1 MPTINL
7 NFSNVDGSCMDG
19 PNAPGLNSIYCVR
32 KRGIVGNFPKVV
44 VNDDGSLDFEN
55 CDFDENFVLKSLP
68 TLSATVKLAEY
79 EFPDGTASADFSA
92 SGDNGYNNYTHSL
105 DFALAGLSRV
115 VKRETYK
122 HLNAGSVWFTRMN
135 GTQLVMVGASYSPV
149 YLKTDWKS
157 GKAGKD
163 KRGFTLKGNADG
175 MMFPPL
181 EVPDSL
187 MADFAAL
194 LQA

>member
-7 NFSNVDGSCMDG
+7 NFTNVDGSCMDG

-32 KRGIVGNFPKVV
+32 KRGIMGDFPKVV
-44 VNDDGSLDFEN
+44 VNDDGSLDFDK

-68 TLSATVKLAEY
+68 TLAATVKLAEY

-92 SGDNGYNNYTHSL
+92 NNDNGYNNYTQSI
-105 DFALAGLSRV
+105 DFALAGLSRA
-115 VKRETYK
+115 VKKETYK
-122 HLNAGSVWFTRMN
+122 HLNAGSVFFARMN
-135 GTQLVMVGASYSPV
+135 GTQLVMIGASYSPV
-149 YLKTDWKS
+149 YLKTDFKS
-157 GKAGKD
+157 GKVGKD
-163 KRGFTLKGNADG
+163 KRGFTLKGGADG

-181 EVPDSL
+181 EVPDEL
-187 MADFAAL
+187 MDDFAAL